1 MTWFSITL
9 LVAFALALIAVL
21 AIKYQEHRKKS

>member
-9 LVAFALALIAVL
+9 LVAFALALLAVL